1 MAEITTKHLK
11 TTYSQ
16 EEAFNSS
23 LLYFKGDKLAARV
36 WINKYALKDSQ
47 GNLYEK
53 TPADMHKRIAGELAR
68 IEQKYP
74 NSLTEK
80 QILEVLKDFKYIIPQ
95 GSPMTGIGNP
105 FQIASLSN
113 CFVIGNEGDSD
124 SYGGIMKTDQ
134 EQVQLM
140 KRRGGVGHDLSHIR
154 PKGSP
159 VKNSALTSTGI
170 VPFMER
176 FSNSTREVAQDGRR
190 GALML
195 SISIK

>member
-74 NSLTEK
+74 NPLTEK

-113 CFVIGNEGDSD
+113 CFVIGKEGDSD

-134 EQVQLM
+134 EQV
-140 KRRGGVGHDLSHIR
+140 S
-154 PKGSP
+154 
-159 VKNSALTSTGI
+159 
-170 VPFMER
+170 
-176 FSNSTREVAQDGRR
+176 
-190 GALML
+190 
-195 SISIK
+195 